1 MTIRSNFLR
10 LSMVAIVFPIA
21 AQIGACASK
30 SPPPPTSIAAKVIAA
45 SDANQDASGRP
56 LPIVVR
62 IYELKSSG
70 SFEAADFFALYNQD
84 REILGAD
91 LLAREEV
98 SLQPGNWREINR
110 PTDPAAN
117 YLGAI
122 GAFREIDGANWRAV
136 HRLKPNEENS
146 VELKVTADAILF
158 RAR

>member
-1 MTIRSNFLR
+1 MIIRSNLLR
-10 LSMVAIVFPIA
+10 VSMVAAVLLVA
-21 AQIGACASK
+21 AQISACASK
-30 SPPPPTSIAAKVIAA
+30 PPPPTSIAAKVIAE
-45 SDANQDASGRP
+45 SDANMGASGRP

-62 IYELKSSG
+62 IYELKSTG

-84 REILGAD
+84 REILGTD

-98 SLQPGNWREINR
+98 NLQPGHWQEINR

-146 VELKVTADAILF
+146 VELKVTADAIWF
-158 RAR
+158 SAR